1 MLYICYNVTINLS
14 KGRYTTMDIKE
25 AAASLVKDKD
35 PVKAVEKA
43 TGIDLPDEKINSVVK
58 EVASKVSVD
67 DVKEKAG
74 DIIDK
79 FKK

>member
-1 MLYICYNVTINLS
+1 
-14 KGRYTTMDIKE
+14 MDIKK
-25 AAASLVKDKD
+25 AADSLIKEKN

-43 TGIDLPDEKINSVVK
+43 TGVDLPDEKIEKVVK

-67 DVKEKAG
+67 DVKDKVG
-74 DIIDK
+74 DVVSK

>member
-1 MLYICYNVTINLS
+1 
-14 KGRYTTMDIKE
+14 MDIKK
-25 AAASLVKDKD
+25 AADSLISDKN

-43 TGIDLPDEKINSVVK
+43 TGIDLPDEKIGKVVK

-67 DVKEKAG
+67 DVKKVASKLPVDDVKDKVG
-74 DIIDK
+74 DVIDK

>member
-1 MLYICYNVTINLS
+1 
-14 KGRYTTMDIKE
+14 MDIKK
-25 AAASLVKDKD
+25 AADSLIKDKD

-43 TGIDLPDEKINSVVK
+43 TGIDLPDEKINKVVK

-67 DVKEKAG
+67 DVKDKVG
-74 DIIDK
+74 DVVSK

>member
-1 MLYICYNVTINLS
+1 
-14 KGRYTTMDIKE
+14 MDIKK
-25 AAASLVKDKD
+25 AADSLIKDKD

-43 TGIDLPDEKINSVVK
+43 TGVDLPDEKINKVVK

-67 DVKEKAG
+67 DVKDKVG
-74 DIIDK
+74 DVVSK

>member
-1 MLYICYNVTINLS
+1 
-14 KGRYTTMDIKE
+14 MDIKK
-25 AAASLVKDKD
+25 AADSLIKDKN

-43 TGIDLPDEKINSVVK
+43 TGVDLPDEKIEKVVK

-67 DVKEKAG
+67 DVKDKVG
-74 DIIDK
+74 DVVSK

>member
-1 MLYICYNVTINLS
+1 
-14 KGRYTTMDIKE
+14 MDIKKIIE
-25 AAASLVKDKD
+25 ELIAKIKDDKDFGSKFKSD

-43 TGIDLPDEKINSVVK
+43 TGVDLPDEKIEKVVK

-67 DVKEKAG
+67 DVKDKVG
-74 DIIDK
+74 DVVSK